1 MLRGLIKLVR
11 IAQLPSLYTES
22 NCFFCARE
30 DVMKFKNCLTTIGL
44 LLLGAAGVAQGATTV
59 TVTATASNTFSP
71 SVVNINAGDSVTFK
85 FGAGAPHNVV
95 ADDGSFRCAKG
106 CDGDGAGGN
115 GNVSTGWSFTK
126 TFTNAATI
134 KYFCEAHGGPNGA
147 GMAGSVIVHAVTTPP
162 PATIPLGGYL
172 SGNWFNPSQG
182 GHGFQLEFTN
192 HTTGTTTAD
201 MVAIWFVYT
210 PTGSNASD
218 GSGQNWIYSE
228 GDYDTTK
235 STVTLPAL
243 LLSGAKFP
251 PNFNPADVR
260 RISNDAST
268 TWGTITFSF
277 TDCNNGT
284 VSWHSTVPGYNNAND
299 TPLAIQRLT
308 QIAGTTCPA
317 Q

>member
-1 MLRGLIKLVR
+1 MQSKSIRLVLLFMLAAAAGGVAAKNVTV
-11 IAQLPSLYTES
+11 QLGGTMTTGGDGYYGGGTTEPVLM
-22 NCFFCARE
+22 F
-30 DVMKFKNCLTTIGL
+30 DPPQMTINVGDTVTFVNL
-44 LLLGAAGVAQGATTV
+44 GGAA
-59 TVTATASNTFSP
+59 
-71 SVVNINAGDSVTFK
+71 
-85 FGAGAPHNVV
+85 HNVH
-95 ADDGSFRCAKG
+95 ADDNSFRCANG
-106 CDGDGAGGN
+106 CDGSGGDGTPSAGN
-115 GNVSTGWSFTK
+115 WSSTVTFTK
-126 TFTNAATI
+126 PGTVTYHCDIHASMGMTASITVNAA
-134 KYFCEAHGGPNGA
+134 
-147 GMAGSVIVHAVTTPP
+147 
-162 PATIPLGGYL
+162 ATSIPLGGYM
-172 SGNWFNPSQG
+172 SGNWFNPNQG

-192 HTTGTTTAD
+192 HSTGATTSD

-210 PTGSNASD
+210 PTGSTATD

-235 STVTLPAL
+235 NTVTLPAL

-268 TWGTITFSF
+268 TWGTLTFTF

-317 Q
+317 P